1 MASNPNF
8 LVFLAT
14 QIRAGDKG
22 FLSKDISVHDLVTHK
37 GDIHHIFPKEY
48 LKKNG
53 LPKSD
58 YNQVANYAYMQSEI
72 NIHIGS
78 KSPKEYLAGVTAQS
92 NGGDLKYGRID
103 SSDALLANFRMN
115 AIPESIFEM
124 ELPEYENFLAQRRL
138 LMATKMRNYYFS
150 L

>member
-48 LKKNG
+48 QKKNG

-72 NIHIGS
+72 NIRVGS
-78 KSPKEYLAGVTAQS
+78 KSPKEYLAGVNAQCH
-92 NGGDLKYGRID
+92 GGDLQFGRID
-103 SSDALLANFRMN
+103 SMDSLLANFRMN
-115 AIPESIFEM
+115 AIPENVFEM
-124 ELPEYENFLAQRRL
+124 ELPEYDDFLAQRRR